1 MEKKPDFTIIRDTRE
16 QTPWEFHYEHT
27 VAEEIGTL
35 KTGDYAVKGMED
47 KLVIERKG
55 CIEEFA
61 GNLGRDY
68 ARFARE
74 LARMSSYQHAFIIC
88 EFPLKDL
95 IEYPY
100 HRPNEKLQKESR
112 ITGKY
117 LLKVIMEIQLK
128 YNVNIIF
135 AGSKYF
141 ANKAALSLM
150 KRTYERYRT
159 ETE

>member
-1 MEKKPDFTIIRDTRE
+1 MEKSPDFIIIRDTRE

-47 KLVIERKG
+47 KLCIERKG

-68 ARFARE
+68 PRFARE
-74 LARMSSYQHAFIIC
+74 LSRMDKYPHAFIIC
-88 EFPLKDL
+88 EFPMKDL
-95 IEYPY
+95 IEYPF
-100 HRPNEKLQKESR
+100 HRPNEKLQKQSK

-128 YNVNIIF
+128 YNVKIIF
-135 AGSKYF
+135 CGSKYF
-141 ANKAALSLM
+141 ANKSALSLM
-150 KRTYERYRT
+150 KRTYERYRST
-159 ETE
+159 T

>member
-35 KTGDYAVKGMED
+35 KTGDYAIKGLED

-55 CIEEFA
+55 SVEEIA
-61 GNLGRDY
+61 SNLGRDY

-74 LARMSSYQHAFIIC
+74 LHRMDQYPHSFIIC
-88 EFPLKDL
+88 EFPLQDV
-95 IEYPY
+95 IEYPF
-100 HRPNEKLQKESR
+100 HRKNAKLQKETKLS
-112 ITGKY
+112 GKY
-117 LLKVIMEIQLK
+117 LLKQFMEIQLNH
-128 YNVNIIF
+128 NVKIIF

-150 KRTYERYRT
+150 KRIYERYRT